1 MPATRRSQPP
11 SLIPCIL
18 TLGVA
23 SLVGTGRWD
32 GEQKA
37 RDEHGRERR
46 ELDELLRERD
56 ILNKKLVLASGA
68 NQKQLDQVKVHENTR
83 RNLELEISGY
93 KAEAHKQ
100 RKQLFLLEKDGEK
113 CGTEAA
119 EATSKYQQ
127 ALEEVKVREMSII
140 QLQKRISEGDH
151 KLKQQ
156 QALYDAV
163 RSDRNLYSKNLVEA
177 HEETA
182 EMKRKFKIMSHAIEQ
197 LKEEIHSKDQS
208 LVREHFD
215 RMKVEKETEP

>member
-113 CGTEAA
+113 YGTEAA

-140 QLQKRISEGDH
+140 QLQKRIAEGDT

-156 QALYDAV
+156 QALYEAV
-163 RSDRNLYSKNLVEA
+163 RSDRNLYSKNLIESQD
-177 HEETA
+177 EIA
-182 EMKRKFKIMSHAIEQ
+182 EMKRKFKIMNHQIEQ